1 MAVMAGSDNESEQ
14 DSWPACTQVGKLY
27 AIWHFQELGQLNGN
41 IHIHRCASLCVA

>member
-14 DSWPACTQVGKLY
+14 DARPAGTQAGKLY
-27 AIWHFQELGQLNGN
+27 AIWHFQEPVQLNGN